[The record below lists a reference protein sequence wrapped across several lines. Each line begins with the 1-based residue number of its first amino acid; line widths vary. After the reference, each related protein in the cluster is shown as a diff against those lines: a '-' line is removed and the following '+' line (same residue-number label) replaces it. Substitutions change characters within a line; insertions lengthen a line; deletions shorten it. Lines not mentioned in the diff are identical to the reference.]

1 MKSWSCLLL
10 RFICHELLGEVAVQ
24 KVGHVPLLVSTIIRR
39 MDDVAE
45 DTEAQLLGLMSH
57 YGVQSRLMSLLMLT
71 RQQCMFLCELFFRR
85 MCMKICC
92 EHFCSQSTPPLQ
104 NYSSLWMI
112 TYQGN
117 WIGRFVLV
125 CAQME
130 WLPWL
135 DGFLVSWL
143 QSKRLLLNVS
153 LWTVSSIE
161 KCWLAKKCHLNLT
174 TF

>member
-1 MKSWSCLLL
+1 
-10 RFICHELLGEVAVQ
+10 
-24 KVGHVPLLVSTIIRR
+24 
-39 MDDVAE
+39 
-45 DTEAQLLGLMSH
+45 MSH
-57 YGVQSRLMSLLMLT
+57 RGTQSRLTSLLMLT

-92 EHFCSQSTPPLQ
+92 EHFRSQSTPPLQ

-153 LWTVSSIE
+153 LCTVSSIE
-161 KCWLAKKCHLNLT
+161 KWWLPKKCHLNLT
-174 TF
+174 AFFRMWLKLSTTLKYMPLTHVCSCSSAKIWTQSTHVFSYT